1 MNRTGNTAKVCLLLC
16 KVKEMETEEDIF
28 HWMRFL
34 GGKTREE
41 FEDMAKKDE
50 YIGLAYEEL
59 ERMSA
64 DIQAKMEYE
73 AREKAIRDYN
83 SQMNRLWGDR

>member
-1 MNRTGNTAKVCLLLC
+1 MNRTGNTAKVYLLLC

-41 FEDMAKKDE
+41 FEDMAKKD
-50 YIGLAYEEL
+50 
-59 ERMSA
+59 
-64 DIQAKMEYE
+64 
-73 AREKAIRDYN
+73 
-83 SQMNRLWGDR
+83 

>member
-1 MNRTGNTAKVCLLLC
+1 
-16 KVKEMETEEDIF
+16 METEEDIF

-73 AREKAIRDYN
+73 AGRPYEMSRSN
-83 SQMNRLWGDR
+83 SGRGQTGCSGGW

>member
-1 MNRTGNTAKVCLLLC
+1 MMKIQILELQKLP
-16 KVKEMETEEDIF
+16 KEAEAEADIF

-73 AREKAIRDYN
+73 ARRSYEVSGSNCGRGRASRSDG
-83 SQMNRLWGDR
+83 W